1 MPYNLLLLPLLG
13 GFLFFHI
20 AHYFRFGAQRLDGY
34 RLLFQTAIAGTCL
47 AAIARLI
54 NIVFEF
60 IFGINVVD
68 RAWAFFA
75 PLNVTFSGT
84 TALSL
89 LLGPIAAFVW
99 NLFIDKEQAK
109 EIEIRKH
116 GNAFV
121 QLLLRAQKEKQLVSI
136 TLESRKW
143 YVGWIT
149 ESPNLDPQELYF
161 RLLPYRSGY
170 RDQDTLKTI
179 YTTFYDAALN
189 EGTFQKQDLILTLPL
204 KDVKTANLF
213 DEDLYND
220 YFAELT
226 ELDEDPTPSHH
237 HHESEL

>member
-13 GFLFFHI
+13 GFLFFHL

-47 AAIARLI
+47 AVLARLI
-54 NIVFEF
+54 NIVFEL
-60 IFGINVVD
+60 ISGVNVVD
-68 RAWAFFA
+68 TAWAKFA
-75 PLNVTFSGT
+75 PFNMTFSGT

-89 LLGPIAAFVW
+89 MLGPAMAVIW
-99 NLFIDKEQAK
+99 NFFIGKEEAK
-109 EIEIRKH
+109 EKEISKH
-116 GNAFV
+116 GNAFT

-136 TLESRKW
+136 TLDSRKW

-161 RLLPYRSGY
+161 RILPYRSGY
-170 RDQDTLKTI
+170 RDKDNLRTV
-179 YTTFYDAALN
+179 YTTFYDGALT
-189 EGTFQKQDLILTLPL
+189 ESLSKREDLIITLPL

-220 YFAELT
+220 YFSEPP
-226 ELDEDPTPSHH
+226 EVNEDPRPSHR
-237 HHESEL
+237 HHET